1 MSVSQATRNGLEGV
15 RVALLEARMSGEL
28 AELVRRRGGIV
39 RSAPAVRE
47 AVVECAEVVRAFIED
62 CRAPARRVHVFLT
75 GAGATALFQEAE
87 RQEQLAFIIDSI
99 KQGTVVCRGPK
110 PAAALKR
117 YGVNASISAAS
128 PYTSTELL
136 AAMTNIDLD
145 GAHVTVVHYG
155 ERNGVLA
162 GALQLRGAVLNELC
176 VYEWRLPD
184 DVAPLR
190 DMVHAIVAREIDA
203 VVFTSQ
209 VQWKHLA
216 HVATDLGLVDALTQ
230 ALNTHVVAA
239 VGPICSAALIDAG
252 VRPHVVPENP
262 KMGPLVAALAQYF
275 SDRPHATHAS
285 YDSFVPHTGGG

>member
-1 MSVSQATRNGLEGV
+1 
-15 RVALLEARMSGEL
+15 MSGEL
-28 AELVRRRGGIV
+28 AALVRRRGGIV
-39 RSAPAVRE
+39 RSAPALRE
-47 AVVECAEVVRAFIED
+47 AVVECAEVVRAFIEHL
-62 CRAPARRVHVFLT
+62 RAPARRVHVFLT
-75 GAGATALFQEAE
+75 GAGATALLQEAE
-87 RQEQLAFIIDSI
+87 RHEQLAFVIDSI

-117 YGVNASISAAS
+117 YGVNASVSAAP

-136 AAMTNIDLD
+136 AAMTNIDLY

-155 ERNGVLA
+155 ERNGALA

-190 DMVHAIVAREIDA
+190 DMIRAIVAREIDA

-216 HVATDLGLVDALTQ
+216 RIATDVGVVDALTQ
-230 ALNTHVVAA
+230 ALTTDVVVAA
-239 VGPICSAALIDAG
+239 VGPICSSALIDAG

-262 KMGPLVAALAQYF
+262 KMGPLVAGLAQYF
-275 SDRPHATHAS
+275 SDRPHATRATTNPS
-285 YDSFVPHTGGG
+285 YPTPAAVESFPPAYRQDPAVPNPRGG